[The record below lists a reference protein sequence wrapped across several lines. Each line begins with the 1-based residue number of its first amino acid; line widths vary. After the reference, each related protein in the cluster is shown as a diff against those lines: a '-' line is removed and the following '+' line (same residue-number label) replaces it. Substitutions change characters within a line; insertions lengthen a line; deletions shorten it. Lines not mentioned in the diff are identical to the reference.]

1 MSAGSLRVHSLHV
14 YPLKS
19 CRVVD
24 LTESRVGPRGL
35 EHDRQWLIVTAAG
48 RFVSQR
54 SHPTLALL
62 VAHTDEIC
70 VSLAHPRAGS
80 IRLDTPSVMGAS
92 PDSTRHVTVWKR
104 EIEAIDAG
112 DAAAEFATAVIGE
125 PARIVAGVSDHFAD
139 GYPLLVCTLAS
150 LEDLNRRLPEALPMS
165 RFRPNL
171 VLDGADPWQEDRIR
185 QLRVGDLR
193 LKLVKACTRC
203 VMTSID
209 QLTGKK
215 GLSPLP
221 ALRQFRFDDNVGGVT
236 FGWNARLEGGVG
248 GRLRVGD
255 RVEAEFRSM

>member
-1 MSAGSLRVHSLHV
+1 
-14 YPLKS
+14 
-19 CRVVD
+19 
-24 LTESRVGPRGL
+24 
-35 EHDRQWLIVTAAG
+35 
-48 RFVSQR
+48 
-54 SHPTLALL
+54 
-62 VAHTDEIC
+62 
-70 VSLAHPRAGS
+70 
-80 IRLDTPSVMGAS
+80 MGAS

-125 PARIVAGVSDHFAD
+125 PARIVAGVSDQFAD

-171 VLDGADPWQEDRIR
+171 VLDGADPWQEDQIR

-209 QLTGKK
+209 QRTGKK

-221 ALRQFRFDDNVGGVT
+221 ALREFRFDDNVGGVT

-248 GRLRVGD
+248 GRLRAGD
-255 RVEAEFRSM
+255 FVEVA